1 MHDPNT
7 EKIAIKR
14 KIITNPLLIL
24 YTGNGKGKTTAAMGL
39 VFRAAGQG
47 GSSAVIQFIK
57 DEDLVTGE
65 RRMATR
71 LGIPWENHGTGFLW
85 DQERPLVAK
94 EAAVAGW
101 EQAKRWV
108 RSHAYDL
115 VVLDEFT
122 YVLTNDFVS
131 MEDVLRF
138 FMELRQDPDRPHI
151 VITGRNAPPKLV
163 EICDMVHEIV
173 EIKHP
178 WRTSSI
184 GAQPMI
190 EY

>member
-7 EKIAIKR
+7 EEVTIKR
-14 KIITNPLLIL
+14 RSIANPLLIL

-39 VFRAAGQG
+39 LFRAAGQG

-57 DEDLVTGE
+57 HENLVTGE
-65 RRMATR
+65 RRMAAR
-71 LGIPWENHGTGFLW
+71 LGIPWETHGTGFLW
-85 DQERPLVAK
+85 DQEDVSSAK
-94 EAAVAGW
+94 EAAGRGW
-101 EQAKRWV
+101 EQARRWI
-108 RSHAYDL
+108 RSHEYDL

-122 YVLTNDFVS
+122 YVLTNEYVS
-131 MEDVLRF
+131 VEDVLRF
-138 FMELRQDPDRPHI
+138 FLELRHDPKRPHI
-151 VITGRNAPPKLV
+151 VITGRNAPSKLV
-163 EICDMVHEIV
+163 DICDMVHEIV
-173 EIKHP
+173 EVKHP